1 MPLKKNMGGKLPD
14 SYLDTNIIVRL
25 LAGDDLKKQAASAKL
40 FEQVAS
46 GKIIISSPS
55 TVVAETVFVLSSP
68 NLYHLP
74 RIEIRDAL
82 IALLRHSNFR
92 VDNKQAV
99 IAALDIYA
107 SYNIHFVDALLLAL
121 TRQSKENVLYS
132 YDEDFDKFPDITRK
146 EPQEE

>member
-1 MPLKKNMGGKLPD
+1 MDGKSPD

-25 LAGDDLKKQAASAKL
+25 LAGDDLKKQEASAKL

-46 GKIIISSPS
+46 GKVIISSPDA
-55 TVVAETVFVLSSP
+55 VIAETVFVLSSP

-74 RIEIRDAL
+74 KTEVRDAL
-82 IALLRHSNFR
+82 ISLLRFPSFR

-99 IAALDIYA
+99 ITALDIYA

-121 TRQSKENVLYS
+121 ARQSEQKTIYS
-132 YDEDFDKFPDITRK
+132 YDEDFDKFPNITRK
-146 EPQEE
+146 EPR